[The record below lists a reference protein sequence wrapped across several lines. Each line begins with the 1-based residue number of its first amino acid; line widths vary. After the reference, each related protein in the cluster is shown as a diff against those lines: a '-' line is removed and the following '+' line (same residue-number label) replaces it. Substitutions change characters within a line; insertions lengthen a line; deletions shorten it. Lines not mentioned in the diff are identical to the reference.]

1 MTVLSARDPGLA
13 ERHRFRAAEAL
24 PWLCAIAWFFLL
36 PDYLTLGYQILI
48 WIIFALSLD
57 LILGYT
63 GIVTLGHAA
72 FFGTGAYTAGLMS
85 VHLHW
90 NEPIT
95 ELIAAMA
102 VAALVGFVSGWMVLR
117 TKSLTLVML
126 TLATTI
132 LLQETGN
139 YFGHFTGGAD
149 GLRDV
154 HIDPIFGLFKFDL
167 WGQVG
172 YIYCL
177 VVLAILFVVTRALV
191 HSPFGQSLRG
201 IRENQLRMPAIGAPV
216 PRELLTV
223 YTISAAMA
231 GAAGA
236 LLTQTS
242 EFTALET
249 FSFGRSGDVLVI
261 LILGGTGRLYGAF
274 IGAFIYVILQDQL
287 AKLSPTYWLFG
298 IGLVLVLTIV
308 FAPRGLLGL
317 MEDAARKLGWW
328 R

>member
-1 MTVLSARDPGLA
+1 MTILGASARSLA
-13 ERHRFRAAEAL
+13 DRHRFHAL
-24 PWLCAIAWFFLL
+24 EYAPWLVAIAWFILL
-36 PDYLTLGYQILI
+36 PDYLTLGYQVII

-57 LILGYT
+57 LILGYA

-95 ELIAAMA
+95 ELLAAMA
-102 VAALVGFVSGWMVLR
+102 VSGVVGAITGWMVLR
-117 TKSLTLVML
+117 TRSLTLVML
-126 TLATTI
+126 TLAVTL
-132 LLQETGN
+132 LLQDMGN
-139 YFGHFTGGAD
+139 IFESVTRGAD

-154 HIDPIFGLFKFDL
+154 HIDPVLGLFKFDL
-167 WGQVG
+167 WGRTG
-172 YIYCL
+172 YVYCL
-177 VVLAILFVVTRALV
+177 VVLVILFLIARAIV

-216 PRELLTV
+216 PKELLAI
-223 YTISAAMA
+223 YTISAAFA

-242 EFTALET
+242 EFAALET

-261 LILGGTGRLYGAF
+261 LILGGAGRLYGALV
-274 IGAFIYVILQDQL
+274 GAFIYIILQDQL
-287 AKLSPTYWLFG
+287 AKLDPVYWLFG
-298 IGLVLVLTIV
+298 IGFVLVVVVL
-308 FAPRGLLGL
+308 FAPRGILGL
-317 MEDAARKLGWW
+317 AEDWAR
-328 R
+328 RRR